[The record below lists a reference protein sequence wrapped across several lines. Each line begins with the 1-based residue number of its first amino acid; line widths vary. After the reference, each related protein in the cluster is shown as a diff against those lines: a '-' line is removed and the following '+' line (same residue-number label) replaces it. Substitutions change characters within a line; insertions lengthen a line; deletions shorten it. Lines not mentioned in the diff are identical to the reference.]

1 MKRCKRPPVISCIN
15 RFVVIRYLNQAAP
28 RSNGNAFSGHAF
40 DLMGISPLPG
50 SLRGALLCCDGSRR
64 SSSLQRSA
72 LGLDASTFNASAC
85 HRLRD
90 GCAIPPGLPTE
101 GFRPA
106 HSGLPGF
113 SRQQRGRNGCA
124 VHFNFQ
130 RTIEGKNTPSLFMP
144 KNEGVERICF

>member
-72 LGLDASTFNASAC
+72 LGLDASIFNASAC
-85 HRLRD
+85 YRLRYR
-90 GCAIPPGLPTE
+90 CAVPSEQISCGLPV
-101 GFRPA
+101 
-106 HSGLPGF
+106 
-113 SRQQRGRNGCA
+113 SRQQKESKKCA
-124 VHFNFQ
+124 VLFSFQETRKLNRKPPHFPC
-130 RTIEGKNTPSLFMP
+130 RKVKGATT
-144 KNEGVERICF
+144 